1 MIKNENPILV
11 IKPSAQD
18 HRPPMNS
25 GGGEPKIF
33 GNGASSRR
41 RKELTRP
48 NR

>member
-25 GGGEPKIF
+25 GGGEPKF
-33 GNGASSRR
+33 SAMELALEGA
-41 RKELTRP
+41 K
-48 NR
+48 N